1 MLHYAKFLNDL
12 FTNKIKIEQSEV
24 VMLDASYLVVLQE
37 NMPSKM
43 KDLGSFIIPS
53 ILETWLKRS
62 YWKIPGPV
70 LM

>member
-53 ILETWLKRS
+53 ILET
-62 YWKIPGPV
+62 
-70 LM
+70 